1 MHKTLIISLT
11 LVFIFFSCAIKKQS
25 ISENVIRFPL
35 PTEIKGFD
43 PAYAEDLYSHTLMA
57 QIYETLM
64 QYSYLE
70 RPYKVEPLLAEKMPD
85 VSSDGLTYTFKIKKG
100 VYFQTDVCFK
110 EKRELTAHDFV
121 YSFKR
126 IADIKTRSTGWWIFD
141 KRIVGLN
148 EFREKTK
155 KEQKIDYDKVDVP
168 GLKAL
173 DKYTL
178 QIKLTQP
185 YPQFLY
191 ILTMMYTA
199 AVPKEAIKFYGDEFL
214 NHPVGTGPYKLKKWI
229 RNSIIV
235 LERNPEF
242 RDEYYPTK
250 GQPDDKKLGL
260 LNDAGKKIP
269 FIDKVEFQ
277 VFLEDQP
284 MWLNFLKGNI
294 DRSGIPKDNYS
305 SAITPTKELVPE
317 LKQKGIVLWK
327 IPMLDVTYIGFNMED
342 PILGKNKKLRQAM
355 SLAHNVDRVIELF
368 YNGRAIPAHTP
379 IPPGLDGYDPEYKNP
394 YQRYDI
400 SEAKKLLIEAG
411 YPEGKGLPEFTYEAS
426 GTGTTERQMAELFKR
441 EMEEIGIKIKIN
453 YNTWPEFLGKLNTKR
468 AQIFGLAWAADYP
481 DAENFLQLF
490 YGPNSAPGPNNT
502 NFNNHEFNKLYEKI
516 RTMNPSPERTK
527 LYKKMARI
535 VAEECPWIMG
545 THRLSF
551 GLTHKW
557 LKNYKPND
565 VAANTIKYYKIDTK
579 EKAYLLKEKF

>member
-1 MHKTLIISLT
+1 MHKLLILFFVLFISNCST
-11 LVFIFFSCAIKKQS
+11 KKQ
-25 ISENVIRFPL
+25 ITNENVIRLPL

-43 PAYAEDLYSHTLMA
+43 PAYAEDLYSHTVMA

-70 RPYKVEPLLAEKMPD
+70 RPYKVETSLAEKMPEI
-85 VSSDGLTYTFKIKKG
+85 SPDGLTYTFKIKKG
-100 VYFQTDVCFK
+100 VYFQNDPCFK
-110 EKRELTAHDFV
+110 EKRELTADDFV

-126 IADIKTRSTGWWIFD
+126 IADVQTRSTGWWIFD

-155 KEQKIDYDKVDVP
+155 TGEIDYDKTDVP

-173 DKYTL
+173 DRYTL

-191 ILTMMYTA
+191 VLTMMYTA
-199 AVPKEAIKFYGDEFL
+199 AVPKEAVKYYKDEFL
-214 NHPVGTGPYKLKKWI
+214 NHPVGTGPYKLVKWV

-235 LERNPEF
+235 LERNPDF

-250 GQPDDKKLGL
+250 GEPTDEKLGL
-260 LNDAGKKIP
+260 LDDAGKKIP
-269 FIDKVEFQ
+269 FIDRIEFII
-277 VFLEDQP
+277 FLEDQP

-305 SAITPTKELVPE
+305 SAITPSKELVPE
-317 LKQKGIVLWK
+317 LKEKGITLWK
-327 IPMLDVTYIGFNMED
+327 TPMLDVTYIGFNMED
-342 PILGKNKKLRQAM
+342 PILGKNKKLRQAI
-355 SLAHNVDRVIELF
+355 SLSHNVERVIELF

-379 IPPGLDGYDPEYKNP
+379 IPPGLDGYDPDFKNP
-394 YQRYDI
+394 YQKYDP
-400 SEAKKLLIEAG
+400 EKAKKLLAEAG
-411 YPEGKGLPEFTYEAS
+411 FPEGKGLPELTYEVS
-426 GTGTTERQMAELFKR
+426 GTGTTERQMAELFKK
-441 EMEEIGIKIKIN
+441 ELEEIGIKIKVN
-453 YNTWPEFLGKLNTKR
+453 YNTWPEFLGKLNTRR

-502 NFNNHEFNKLYEKI
+502 NFNSHEYNKLYEKI

-527 LYKKMARI
+527 LYKEMSKII
-535 VAEECPWIMG
+535 VEECPWVFG

-565 VAANTIKYYKIDTK
+565 VATNTIKYYRIDV
-579 EKAYLLKEKF
+579 EERNRLLKEKF